1 MALNDPIAD
10 ALSKILNAEKI
21 GKKEVELY
29 PVSNVLLQILDI
41 FRKNRYVG
49 EYKVEETT
57 RGRIVTLNLLGNIND
72 CNSIKP
78 RFPVTLKE
86 FDKFEQRYLPAVD
99 FGIIIITTSQGLMTL
114 KEAREKKI
122 GGRLLAYCY

>member
-57 RGRIVTLNLLGNIND
+57 RGRIITLNLLGNIND

>member
-41 FRKNRYVG
+41 FRKHRYVG

>member
-57 RGRIVTLNLLGNIND
+57 RGRIITLNLLGNIND

-122 GGRLLAYCY
+122 GGRLIAYCY

>member
-41 FRKNRYVG
+41 FRKHRYVG

-99 FGIIIITTSQGLMTL
+99 FGIIIITTSEGLMTL

-122 GGRLLAYCY
+122 GGRLIAYCY

>member
-41 FRKNRYVG
+41 FRKHRYVG

-57 RGRIVTLNLLGNIND
+57 RGRIITLNLLGNIND

>member
-1 MALNDPIAD
+1 MALNDPISD

-21 GKKEVELY
+21 GKREVELY
-29 PVSNVLLQILDI
+29 PVSNLLLQILDI
-41 FRKNRYVG
+41 FKKYRYVG
-49 EYKVEETT
+49 DYKIEETT

-86 FDKFEQRYLPAVD
+86 FDKFEQRFLPAVD

>member
-41 FRKNRYVG
+41 FRKHRYVG

-122 GGRLLAYCY
+122 GGRLIAYCY